1 MATIYAVQSG
11 DWSDTA
17 TWDGGV
23 VPSGGDDV
31 YTNDYVVAI
40 DESIIADK
48 LTNKADG
55 GLGISTGGYFTV
67 SDDVSIAF
75 DSFEPGGLG
84 EDGLIQILA
93 DCDLLI
99 TGDISS
105 GESGGNGL
113 YIGDN
118 SVTEVNLTCSGI
130 IARGDDSAAVKC
142 EYGDISITTIGDVS
156 GSDDGSS
163 VGILIDTDA
172 VLTLTV
178 GGDILGKEATAVKV
192 LNETEFETIISGSVY
207 GGTEMN
213 AAGLDLSVDS
223 ASINISGNV
232 EAGSGVASY
241 GIKTVIG
248 AITCNVG
255 GNITGGSDT
264 SAIGALFLSSDYSVK
279 EINVNVIGSLNGG
292 SAYLAC
298 AVVVSYNELHLTSG
312 GIFGGSGKEA
322 HGLLS
327 TIGDLYVSSNSV
339 QGGGGLDSTGVVIY
353 DGAISLTAG
362 LVTAGTG
369 SGAYGVL
376 SADSDAETR
385 LITVN
390 GAEASIGLPAIKVNH
405 LNDLVIASG
414 QLTSGSDGTV
424 PILAQKIKILD
435 GEEVT
440 WTVPESISGT
450 TTLTNSAP
458 TGGLPSVGDVRAG
471 VVFGGVLVGT
481 LQIPNPRQVAFGV
494 PVGNTIGE
502 AAILLP
508 QVVNYFGEQIRA
520 AFNLESG
527 LVFIEATVY
536 HGADAS
542 KERPNNP
549 GPVIWIG
556 SVEPLNALNG
566 DAWIKE

>member
-11 DWSDTA
+11 DWSDTT

-31 YTNDYVVAI
+31 YTNGYVVAI
-40 DESIIADK
+40 DESVIADK

-67 SDDVSIAF
+67 STNISIAF
-75 DSFEPGGLG
+75 DYFEPSGLG

-93 DCDLLI
+93 NCDLII
-99 TGDISS
+99 TGNISS

-118 SVTEVNLTCSGI
+118 SITEVNLTCSGI
-130 IARGDDSAAVKC
+130 IARGDNSAAVKC
-142 EYGDISITTIGDVS
+142 EYGDISITTIGDVQ
-156 GSDDGSS
+156 GSIDGSS
-163 VGILIDTDA
+163 IGISILTDA
-172 VLTLTV
+172 SLVLNV
-178 GGDILGKEATAVKV
+178 GGDISAEESPAVSV
-192 LNETEFETIISGSVY
+192 TNGGTPEITVSGSIKGGSEVDATGLY
-207 GGTEMN
+207 LSVTSAEVNVTGDLLGGTDQSTSAITMVTGDLTCSVGGSVTAGSAIG
-213 AAGLDLSVDS
+213 AAGITSVIGDVDL
-223 ASINISGNV
+223 
-232 EAGSGVASY
+232 
-241 GIKTVIG
+241 TVIG
-248 AITCNVG
+248 AV
-255 GNITGGSDT
+255 
-264 SAIGALFLSSDYSVK
+264 
-279 EINVNVIGSLNGG
+279 NGG
-292 SAYLAC
+292 VGTSSFG
-298 AVVVSYNELHLTSG
+298 VGLTSG
-312 GIFGGSGKEA
+312 DLILSASGVFGGSGQESHGVFSIA
-322 HGLLS
+322 GDIDATVNAILGGSGLNSTGLTLTDGLLS
-327 TIGDLYVSSNSV
+327 LSSGMIN
-339 QGGGGLDSTGVVIY
+339 
-353 DGAISLTAG
+353 AG
-362 LVTAGTG
+362 MG

-376 SADSDAETR
+376 SSDSTSGTR
-385 LITVN
+385 VVTVS
-390 GAEASIGLPAIKVNH
+390 GVEANTGTPAIKMNYPG
-405 LNDLVIASG
+405 DLVIASG

-435 GEEVT
+435 GEEAI

-450 TTLTNSAP
+450 TALTNSAP

-481 LQIPNPRQVAFGV
+481 LQVPNPRQVAFGV

-536 HGADAS
+536 HGTNAS